1 MTSQLKLIRVRYPT
15 RYPAG
20 PDIVEKY
27 RQRVA
32 NVFSDASWHDI
43 DRLPERPENALYFLY
58 VSSGASESPQD
69 FIAKFGRP
77 PPEVCE
83 RIIVEVAFRGYIWRL
98 MREFGFAA
106 AWGIDYGVIGRLD
119 VMRRCQPDYP
129 RRGPTRD
136 GKPVAPKYTRI
147 MSNDGPAPIA
157 AYFKALVEVLDEK
170 PPPATPG

>member
-1 MTSQLKLIRVRYPT
+1 MRGSLKLVRVRYGDPN
-15 RYPAG
+15 PVKAEM
-20 PDIVEKY
+20 VEKY

-32 NVFSDASWHDI
+32 NVFSDASWHDV
-43 DRLPERPENALYFLY
+43 DRLPEQPDNALYFLY
-58 VSSGASESPQD
+58 VRSQASESPRD
-69 FIAKFGRP
+69 FIEEYGRLP
-77 PPEVCE
+77 SEVCE

-106 AWGIDYGVIGRLD
+106 AWGIDYGAIGRLD
-119 VMRRCQPDYP
+119 VMRRYQPDYP

-136 GKPVAPKYTRI
+136 GEPVAPNYTQI
-147 MSNDGPAPIA
+147 LSEDGPIA

>member
-1 MTSQLKLIRVRYPT
+1 MTGPLKLVRVRHPN
-15 RYPAG
+15 
-20 PDIVEKY
+20 PDSLMLELVEKH
-27 RQRVA
+27 RQLVA
-32 NVFSDASWHDI
+32 RTFSDAGWHD
-43 DRLPERPENALYFLY
+43 DDQLPKQAENALYFLF
-58 VSSGASESPQD
+58 VDRTESESPED

-77 PPEVCE
+77 SPEVCE

-119 VMRRCQPDYP
+119 VMQRYQPDYP

-136 GKPVAPKYTRI
+136 GEPVAPNYTQI
-147 MSNDGPAPIA
+147 LSEDAPIA
-157 AYFKALVEVLDEK
+157 GYFKALVEVLDEK